1 MLMKQVPREHL
12 FWSGFLIGMVLIIIL
27 VSIFSLKAGV
37 FEIYPYFYLL
47 PIILI
52 AYYYPRYAVYC
63 TILLGWLFLGL
74 VSLYGPADIR
84 LYATSIAW
92 FYIFVSI
99 GIVISSY
106 ASQLRHERQYHA
118 IFEHSQAGILTFERD
133 SGRVIT
139 VNPQATQILGYTE
152 ADLKNQRFS
161 WLWTDE
167 AEREAFMDRLAREQR
182 VADMTAA
189 LRKKDQSPVHALIT
203 ASLSPGG
210 TVICSLVDI
219 TRRKAAEDALHRAQE
234 SLEQQ
239 VGERTTAYQQANEQ
253 LTAEISRR
261 EAVAQALRASEER
274 YRVLYRDNPAMFFTL
289 SPDRTIRSVNQFGA
303 GKLGYVSEEL
313 AGLSFEE
320 IAHPSDRS
328 ALAELVTSCLLTPWQ
343 VHQGQ
348 IRARRRDG
356 SFLWLDMSAR
366 AVGSPDDGAMV
377 LAVCQDVTE
386 RKRAEEALQ
395 QATKKLNMLDFI
407 TFNDIQNTV
416 FCLSGYLELERE
428 KQSDAQ
434 IRAYLDSQA
443 SFVQRIE
450 NSLRFTRD
458 YQSLGIYPPTWQ
470 DVHQVFLFA
479 ISHLDPGSLT
489 REIAIDNLHIYA
501 DPLLEKVFFN
511 LVKNVIDHG
520 QTATRFSLSYEKSDA
535 GLTLTFADNGIGIP
549 DDSKE
554 IVFQR
559 SAAGKEGMGL
569 FLSREI
575 LEITG
580 ITLRETGVYGTG
592 ARFEIQVPKG
602 GYRFTGKS

>member
-1 MLMKQVPREHL
+1 MRQVPREHL
-12 FWSGFLIGMVLIIIL
+12 FWSGLFIGMVLVIIL

-37 FEIYPYFYLL
+37 FDIYPYFYLL

-74 VSLYGPADIR
+74 VSIYGPADIR

-118 IFEHSQAGILTFERD
+118 IFDHSQAGILTFERD
-133 SGRVIT
+133 SGRVIA

-161 WLWTDE
+161 WLWTVE
-167 AEREAFMDRLAREQR
+167 AEREEFMDRLAREQR
-182 VADMTAA
+182 VMDMTAA
-189 LRKKDQSPVHALIT
+189 LRKKDQSAVHAMIT
-203 ASLSPGG
+203 ASLSPAGV
-210 TVICSLVDI
+210 VICSLVDI
-219 TRRKAAEDALHRAQE
+219 SLRKAAEDALHQAQE
-234 SLEQQ
+234 NLEQQ
-239 VGERTTAYQQANEQ
+239 VGERTIAYQQANEQ

-274 YRVLYRDNPAMFFTL
+274 YRALYRDNPAMFFTL
-289 SPDRTIRSVNQFGA
+289 SPDGMIRSVNQFGA
-303 GKLGYVSEEL
+303 GKLGYVSDEL

-320 IAHPSDRS
+320 IAHLSDRS

-343 VHQGQ
+343 VHQAQ

-356 SFLWLDMSAR
+356 SLLWLDMSAR

-428 KQSDAQ
+428 QQSDAQ
-434 IRAYLDSQA
+434 VRAYLDSQA

-450 NSLRFTRD
+450 DSLRFTRD

-489 REIAIDNLHIYA
+489 REIAVDNLHIFA

-535 GLTLTFADNGIGIP
+535 GLTLVFADDGIGIP
-549 DDSKE
+549 DDRKG

-580 ITLRETGVYGTG
+580 ITIRESGVAGTG

-602 GYRFTGKS
+602 GYRFTGKR